1 MDKLNGLGMPVDSRT
16 FRHALGCF
24 PTGVAVI
31 TTATP
36 GGEAAGVTVSSFT
49 SVSLEPP
56 LVLYCLDKKNSN
68 VKAFVE
74 NGFFA
79 VNVLSEHQRDVSV
92 RFASRS
98 EQSRFAGL
106 HCETWATGA
115 PIIPGALAQ
124 LECRTVAAHEE
135 GDHFVI
141 VGRVERLECS
151 EGAPLVYW
159 RGNYARL
166 C

>member
-1 MDKLNGLGMPVDSRT
+1 MDKGKDIGMPVDSRT

-31 TTATP
+31 TTVAP
-36 GGEAAGVTVSSFT
+36 GGEAVGVTVSSFT
-49 SVSLEPP
+49 SVSLAPP

-68 VKAFVE
+68 VRAFVE
-74 NGFFA
+74 AGFFA
-79 VNVLSEHQRDVSV
+79 VNVLSERQQDVSI

-106 HCETWATGA
+106 SCETWTTGA

-141 VGRVERLECS
+141 VGRVERLEYS

-159 RGNYARL
+159 RGNYAKL
-166 C
+166 S